1 MTWEPYIHQSRN
13 IVAARTMVLQKET
26 ISKLECSSEHEE
38 QKEVKKLT
46 WDFFFSKSDLSMC
59 GTKNQNTIEI
69 RKIKFKKSET

>member
-46 WDFFFSKSDLSMC
+46 WDFFFK
-59 GTKNQNTIEI
+59 I
-69 RKIKFKKSET
+69 RFKHVWYKKSKYNRNKKNKVQEI